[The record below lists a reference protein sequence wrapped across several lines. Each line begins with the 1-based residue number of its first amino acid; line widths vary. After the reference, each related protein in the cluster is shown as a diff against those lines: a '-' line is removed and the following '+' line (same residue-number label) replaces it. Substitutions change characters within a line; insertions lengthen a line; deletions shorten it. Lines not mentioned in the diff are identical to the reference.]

1 MANATLTP
9 TYDTGATTKPMTY
22 VSIPPGREID
32 DDALR
37 QSLPDLGLNSAF
49 IADILSAVLA
59 HERCGRHLYRSV
71 AGRTLNPTLKS
82 KYEAFGNETE
92 RHVEILEEL
101 IVAMGGDPQY
111 VSPAARATEAADAR
125 MLESTFMLTGS
136 VDVTT
141 AEMMMLDAVLAA
153 EALDQAN
160 WAAMAELAGAL
171 PEGELAERFTQSV
184 NEVILEE
191 DNHVTWARDAR
202 TRMIALQ
209 AISEATTAM
218 ATTGEELVAKVKGW
232 FS

>member
-1 MANATLTP
+1 MATATLTP
-9 TYDTGATTKPMTY
+9 TYDTGARTKPMTY

-37 QSLPDLGLNSAF
+37 QSMPDIGMNTAF
-49 IADILSAVLA
+49 IADIMSAVLA

-71 AGRTLNPTLKS
+71 AGRTLNPVLKS
-82 KYEAFGNETE
+82 KYETFGAETE
-92 RHVEILEEL
+92 RHVEIVEGL

-111 VSPAARATEAADAR
+111 VSPAARATEGADAK
-125 MLESTFMLTGS
+125 MLESTFMLAGS
-136 VDVTT
+136 LDVMT
-141 AEMMMLDAVLAA
+141 AEMAMLDAVLAA

-160 WAAMAELAGAL
+160 WAAMAQLAGKL
-171 PEGELAERFTQSV
+171 PDGELADQFIQAV

-202 TRMIALQ
+202 TRMIELQ
-209 AISEATTAM
+209 ATSETVTAM
-218 ATTGEELVAKVKGW
+218 AAKGEELIARVKGW